1 MMTQAKRLLAV
12 VVALALLGGPVPGAR
27 AAVTAGVGQADP
39 TSTPPRL
46 SYREGEV
53 SFWRPGADDWTPA
66 QINIPLAPGD
76 ELYTADRANLEL
88 QVGSRAFVRAS
99 GDTQLGLVNQ
109 DPDFLQIKVTSGRV
123 AVDLRSLDSGTT
135 VEVDTPQA
143 ALTIERP
150 GYYSVDV
157 SQDRTSFITRR
168 GGRATVTPAG
178 GQAVALAASEEMIL
192 EGLPTP
198 MVRSYVAPELDTW
211 DRWNYARTE
220 HLLEAVSARY
230 VPPGVYGTDAL
241 DQYGNWREVPT
252 YGAVWVP
259 QAVAPGW
266 VPYSAGRW
274 MADPVYGWTWVDTAP
289 WGWAPYHYGRWV
301 FVDGIWAWAPGPVVQ
316 RAVYAPALVVFFG
329 GPSVR
334 VAIGTPFVS
343 WVALGWGEP
352 VVPWWGRSG
361 FAGRPSWRGWG
372 GPRIVNN
379 VVVNQNTVV
388 NVNTINV
395 YRNVSVH
402 NAVVAVSQEHFGR
415 TPVHEARMT
424 HVDVQ
429 RLEPVHGQLRVTPE
443 ASSFVA
449 ASGPA
454 RRPPESA
461 LARSV
466 VATRPL
472 PARHSVPRGET
483 RSPAP
488 AVSPSTPVAAAPA
501 PRIVPAPRR
510 SEAVPVPARPT
521 FGTSPLERP
530 RPAQPPGLE
539 TTQRPEAAPAV
550 THQAEPRPEATPP
563 VPREI
568 GRGGQPVQPAERQ
581 PAEHQPAE
589 RQPAERQMERRS
601 DATSPVREPRRGAQP
616 AQPVERPA
624 ERRPEA
630 TPPVPR
636 EPVRG
641 GQPAQPVERQVERR
655 PEATPPTARE
665 PGRGAQPAQ
674 PIERRAA
681 AQPLPQPLSGN
692 RPAAQAPAP
701 APAPSPAPAPQRV
714 EPAPPSPRPLPGE
727 PANRLYPGR
736 VENRSPRAEE
746 QRSAHAPQPGAAA
759 GPSRG
764 PGQRQG

>member
-1 MMTQAKRLLAV
+1 MMTQGRRLLAV
-12 VVALALLGGPVPGAR
+12 VVALALLGGLVSGAR

-211 DRWNYARTE
+211 DRWNYARTD

-230 VPPGVYGTDAL
+230 VPRGVYGTDAL

-259 QAVAPGW
+259 QAVAPDW
-266 VPYSAGRW
+266 VPYSTGRW

-402 NAVVAVSQEHFGR
+402 DAVVAVSQEHFGR

-429 RLEPVHGQLRVTPE
+429 RLEPVRGQLRVTPE

-472 PARHSVPRGET
+472 PVGHSVPRGEA

-488 AVSPSTPVAAAPA
+488 AVSPSTPVATAPA

-530 RPAQPPGLE
+530 RPTQPPGLE

-581 PAEHQPAE
+581 PAE

-601 DATSPVREPRRGAQP
+601 DATSPVLREPRRG
-616 AQPVERPA
+616 
-624 ERRPEA
+624 
-630 TPPVPR
+630 T
-636 EPVRG
+636 
-641 GQPAQPVERQVERR
+641 QPAQPVERQVERR
-655 PEATPPTARE
+655 PEATPSTPRE
-665 PGRGAQPAQ
+665 PGRGGQPAQ

-681 AQPLPQPLSGN
+681 AQPVPQPLSGN
-692 RPAAQAPAP
+692 RPAAPAP
-701 APAPSPAPAPQRV
+701 TPSPAPAPQRV

-736 VENRSPRAEE
+736 VENRPPRAED